1 MSSKIV
7 KEGLTFDDVLLIP
20 QASNVLP
27 ADVDLRTKLSNK
39 ICLNLP
45 LISAAM
51 DTVTE
56 SRLAIAMARDGGL
69 GIIHKNMSVEEYMDH
84 CRKLA
89 LNALKPTE
97 KELQHGLELHKEAF
111 VFDAY
116 GFMPLAGDKCPR
128 LDQHK
133 DPCAGG

>member
-1 MSSKIV
+1 
-7 KEGLTFDDVLLIP
+7 
-20 QASNVLP
+20 
-27 ADVDLRTKLSNK
+27 
-39 ICLNLP
+39 
-45 LISAAM
+45 
-51 DTVTE
+51 
-56 SRLAIAMARDGGL
+56 
-69 GIIHKNMSVEEYMDH
+69 MSVEEYMDH

-128 LDQHK
+128 LDQLIKENAELHIITISTQHIIFLNVFFTLSFSFHSIEIILWFS
-133 DPCAGG
+133 A